1 MSLYTTPSDF
11 LKDKWLPVFTH
22 QLQNSEGTWL
32 KMLGLSLDSRVN
44 VYEGRNVYMKI
55 QIGDDLGFGMWSEGG
70 DFPTP
75 GDITPEEATLELSR
89 FGSSIRW
96 TGHEMDLLDS
106 LTAGAAPIIQV
117 KLDNARK
124 RVMRELE
131 RQAIMDGSGILA
143 KHASDSATT
152 ITLDVSGAEYAERN
166 PYTWLD
172 DPNRGRYSLV
182 NPTTGADV
190 TQGWTISGINR
201 ATNVITT
208 SATQTSGTA
217 ADVIVNDYGASA
229 WTSGGAFRSLEM
241 DGLLAMIANSGTY
254 LGLSRSSVP
263 QWQATVASNSGTLRD
278 ITEDVVDGFLNRV
291 AARSDM
297 GTLVPSEYCATASPG
312 VYTSYERLMTSGIRY
327 TISETPDIGWGGK
340 PYLSMQGV
348 PLYRHTKSPR
358 HEIMLVHK
366 PSAKFVGPAKGGS
379 VFEFKKVNGSMFY
392 AGNASSGLG
401 HSDNTYSYIAGW
413 LGMYT
418 ERPRNH
424 GRVSDLNET
433 APDYLPSSY

>member
-11 LKDKWLPVFTH
+11 LKDKWLPVFTN

-44 VYEGRNVYMKI
+44 VYEGRSVFMKI
-55 QIGDDLGFGMWSEGG
+55 QIGDDLGFGMWAEGG
-70 DFPTP
+70 DLPTP
-75 GDITPEEATLELSR
+75 GDLTPEEATLELAR

-106 LTAGAAPIIQV
+106 LTAAAGPIIQT
-117 KLDNARK
+117 KLDAARK

-131 RQAIMDGSGILA
+131 RQAIMDGTGILA
-143 KHASDSATT
+143 KHASDSGAT
-152 ITLDVSGAEYAERN
+152 ITLDVSGTSYAERN
-166 PYTWLD
+166 PYTWID

-182 NPTTGADV
+182 NPSTGADV
-190 TQGWTISGINR
+190 TQGWTISGIVR
-201 ATNVITT
+201 STNVITT
-208 SATQTSGTA
+208 SATQTTGTA

-229 WTSGGAFRSLEM
+229 WTSGGSFRSLEM
-241 DGLLAMIANSGTY
+241 DGLLAMIEDTGTY
-254 LGLSRSSVP
+254 LGLVRSSVP
-263 QWQATVASNSGTLRD
+263 TWQATVHDNSGTIADL
-278 ITEDVVDGFLNRV
+278 TEDKIDTFLNRV
-291 AARSDM
+291 ASRSEM
-297 GTLVPSEYCATASPG
+297 GALMPSEYCATASPG

-327 TISETPDIGWGGK
+327 TVSETPDIGWGGK
-340 PYLSMQGV
+340 PYLSLQGI

-366 PSAKFVGPAKGGS
+366 PSVKFVGPAKGGS
-379 VFEFKKVNGSMFY
+379 LFEFRKAGGSMFFP
-392 AGNASSGLG
+392 GNASSGLG
-401 HSDNTYSYIAGW
+401 HSDNTFSYIQGW

-424 GRVSDLNET
+424 GRLTDITET
-433 APDYLPSSY
+433 APDYSPSSY